1 MTQTVVLE
9 LPDQLYRHLEGRA
22 AQTRRTVADEL
33 LLALIDALPEA
44 AGLPDDLA
52 ATLAALD
59 LLGDDDLWRA
69 AQSQLTLE
77 AAAELEDLHLK
88 QQREGLTAL
97 EMQDQATLTQ
107 HYERAMVVRARSVAL
122 LKERGRDVSGLL
134 HR

>member
-1 MTQTVVLE
+1 MAQTVILE
-9 LPDQLYRHLEGRA
+9 LPDQLYQHLAGRA

-33 LLALIDALPEA
+33 LSTLIDALPEA
-44 AGLPDDLA
+44 AILPDDLA

-59 LLGDDDLWRA
+59 LLGDDDLLRA

-107 HYERAMVVRARSVAL
+107 QYERAMVVRARSIAL
-122 LKERGRDVSGLL
+122 LKERGRDVSDLL